1 VQARILLGMSYY
13 GTGQYAAAIPE
24 LRYAVEKAPENAEM
38 RGVLA
43 QSCLNAKQY
52 NCTLEQYK
60 QILAANPESA
70 QAHMLAGEALDGM
83 KQTPEAIVEF
93 QAAEKAAPT
102 EPNVHFGLGYLLWK
116 EHRYQEAEGE
126 FTLEIENEPMH
137 AAALAYLG
145 DTEMK
150 LEHAAEAEADLRRA
164 LHQPGAI
171 ELAWLDLGIVLA
183 DEGKKDEA
191 ATDFEQAIR
200 MDPNGVDAH
209 WRLARLYQ
217 SMGKTEEAKGEFAKA
232 RALHEKADQSL
243 VKQMAPGPK

>member
-1 VQARILLGMSYY
+1 MSYY
-13 GTGQYAAAIPE
+13 GTRHYAAAIPQ
-24 LRYAVEKAPENAEM
+24 LRFALEKAPENVEM
-38 RGVLA
+38 RGVLT
-43 QSCLNAKQY
+43 QSCLYAKQY
-52 NCTLEQYK
+52 NCVLEQYK
-60 QILAANPESA
+60 QILTANPESA
-70 QAHMLAGEALDGM
+70 QAHMLAGEALDAM

-126 FTLEIENEPMH
+126 FKLEIENEPTH

-150 LEHAAEAEADLRRA
+150 LEHTAEGEADLRRA

-171 ELAWLDLGIVLA
+171 EMAWLDLGIVLA
-183 DEGKKDEA
+183 DEGKNDEA
-191 ATDFEQAIR
+191 AQDFEQAIQ

-217 SMGKTEEAKGEFAKA
+217 SMGKTEEAKAEFAKA
-232 RALHEKADQSL
+232 RALHEKADSSL
-243 VKQMAPGPK
+243 VKQMTPSTSAQPR